1 MTLDLQGDQDAQG
14 QFSRWL
20 AGFPLFAA
28 AEKFW
33 IEPAGA
39 RCLLSGIPGE
49 IDLGFSVADGALLIE
64 FEAVREKAWYIPG
77 TLPIEPAAWQWKVA
91 EVVRTAKLAAPPWLT
106 LTLVERVLRVEVAG
120 WVFARVLVSHE
131 RLILEA
137 IPDA

>member
-1 MTLDLQGDQDAQG
+1 MTLDLQGDQDAQE

-64 FEAVREKAWYIPG
+64 FEAVREKSRWIPG
-77 TLPIEPAAWQWKVA
+77 THPLLTAAWLWKVA
-91 EVVRTAKLAAPPWLT
+91 EVVRTTKLAAPPWLT
-106 LTLVERVLRVEVAG
+106 LTLVERVLRVDVAG
-120 WVFARVLVSHE
+120 WDFVRCLVSHE
-131 RLILEA
+131 RLILELT
-137 IPDA
+137 PDA